1 VRGKAGAQVRLTP
14 GELLDDKGFVSQ
26 RSSGGPTYFTYTL
39 KGGDA
44 ETWHP
49 RFSYYG
55 FRYVQVE
62 GDAEVTDLQGQFIH
76 SSAPQAGE
84 FICSNTLFNRI
95 HKLISAAVLSNLQS
109 VVTDCPHREKLGWLE
124 VPYLMAS
131 SIGFDFDLSSYFPKI
146 ARDMRDSQTLEGLI
160 PDTAPEY
167 AIHSGGFRDSPEWGS
182 AMVMIPWWS
191 YQQYGDRRVL
201 EESLPAMEHYVEY
214 LGSKAKNGIVSYG
227 LGDWYDI
234 GPGRPGVSK
243 LTPLG
248 VTATAAYCEDLHVV
262 AEANRLL
269 GHEVEATRYAAL
281 ASRVKEAFN
290 RTFFDAKTGRY
301 ASGSQTAQAMP
312 LVLDICP
319 RADRSSVTTHL
330 VDDVVRRGNQQTSG
344 DVGYHYL
351 VRALMDAGRSDVLF
365 AMTNRT
371 DPPSYGAQ
379 LAKGA
384 TSLTEA
390 WDADPLSSQNHC
402 MLGHIEEWFY
412 AGLASIETDFDHIT
426 IRPQP
431 VGDLAWVKAWHDTAR
446 GRVESSWKKD
456 DSGFELTVKIPPNA
470 KATVF
475 LPGRS
480 QQGVTENGRP
490 VSGAEGVRFLRQ
502 EGSALVFEVA
512 SGQYDFRVPKP

>member
-1 VRGKAGAQVRLTP
+1 
-14 GELLDDKGFVSQ
+14 
-26 RSSGGPTYFTYTL
+26 
-39 KGGDA
+39 
-44 ETWHP
+44 
-49 RFSYYG
+49 
-55 FRYVQVE
+55 
-62 GDAEVTDLQGQFIH
+62 
-76 SSAPQAGE
+76 
-84 FICSNTLFNRI
+84 
-95 HKLISAAVLSNLQS
+95 
-109 VVTDCPHREKLGWLE
+109 
-124 VPYLMAS
+124 
-131 SIGFDFDLSSYFPKI
+131 
-146 ARDMRDSQTLEGLI
+146 
-160 PDTAPEY
+160 
-167 AIHSGGFRDSPEWGS
+167 
-182 AMVMIPWWS
+182 
-191 YQQYGDRRVL
+191 
-201 EESLPAMEHYVEY
+201 
-214 LGSKAKNGIVSYG
+214 
-227 LGDWYDI
+227 
-234 GPGRPGVSK
+234 
-243 LTPLG
+243 
-248 VTATAAYCEDLHVV
+248 
-262 AEANRLL
+262 
-269 GHEVEATRYAAL
+269 
-281 ASRVKEAFN
+281 
-290 RTFFDAKTGRY
+290 
-301 ASGSQTAQAMP
+301 
-312 LVLDICP
+312 
-319 RADRSSVTTHL
+319 L

-365 AMTNRT
+365 AMTDRT